1 MVGQQISYTVE
12 EKDAMIPKNLDIEV
26 KKATNSTNPLQTETK
41 NNSTQVTR

>member
-26 KKATNSTNPLQTETK
+26 KKQQTAQTPSK
-41 NNSTQVTR
+41 QKPRTTVPR